1 MKKIITFAAAMAASA
16 STAMAGG
23 LLTNTNQNAAFLR
36 QMSQNGNIDITSLYC
51 NPAGTAFLQPGFHLS
66 LNVQN
71 AKQSRDIT
79 TTFPLFAYNVNDPNA
94 THRFEGKA
102 NAPVIPSFQA
112 SYNWDRWSAFLNFAL
127 GGGGGKCE
135 FDNGLGTFEALY
147 SSTIISQLG
156 TTIMPS
162 LQAGLV
168 QGIAP
173 VYVQQGLPEAQ
184 ANAIAQQIAATAQF
198 SGYSM
203 NSYMKGRNY
212 QFHVTAGGTYKILD
226 NLSVSLGLRAVYA
239 TNNYNGYVMDVNAHY
254 TVPANATYQFPG
266 LQGSAGLPS
275 DISLNC
281 DQTGFTLQPIIG
293 IDWRVNS
300 HWNLAAK
307 FEAPTKLKLKNKTEM
322 NEYAAGVASQNDLL
336 GQFADGRKVRE
347 DLPGILALGGQYSPV
362 KNFRINAGWNY
373 YFDKQC
379 KKEGNKQDLIDK
391 GTMEVNGGVEWD
403 ICKWLTVS
411 GGWQST
417 NYRLS
422 DDYMNDLTFNL
433 SSNAIGLGVRLRATE
448 RCTFDLGYMHSFYHT
463 RDVVT
468 TTAVGDKTDHYYRT
482 NRVFGLGVNFEF

>member
-36 QMSQNGNIDITSLYC
+36 QISQNGNIDITSLYS

-79 TTFPLFAYNVNDPNA
+79 TTFPLFAYNVNDPNT

-102 NAPVIPSFQA
+102 DAPVIPSFQA

-147 SSTIISQLG
+147 SSTIVSTLRQQIVQ
-156 TTIMPS
+156 S
-162 LQAGLV
+162 LTGFYSPQFPEQAG
-168 QGIAP
+168 
-173 VYVQQGLPEAQ
+173 
-184 ANAIAQQIAATAQF
+184 AIANEIANTTRY
-198 SGYSM
+198 GYDLS
-203 NSYMKGRNY
+203 SYMKGRNY
-212 QFHVTAGGTYKILD
+212 QFHVTAGGTYKVLD

-239 TNNYNGYVMDVNAHY
+239 TNNYNGFVMNVKASYDI
-254 TVPANATYQFPG
+254 PANATYGSPN
-266 LQGSAGLPS
+266 LQGSVDLSNNG
-275 DISLNC
+275 ISLNC

-322 NEYAAGVASQNDLL
+322 NPYAAALASQNDVL
-336 GQFADGRKVRE
+336 GQFVDGRKVRE
-347 DLPGILALGGQYSPV
+347 DLPGILALGGQYAPV

-468 TTAVGDKTDHYYRT
+468 STAVGDKTDHYYRT

>member
-36 QMSQNGNIDITSLYC
+36 QISQNGNIDITSLYF

-79 TTFPLFAYNVNDPNA
+79 TTFPLFAYNVNNPNT
-94 THRFEGKA
+94 THRFEGMA
-102 NAPVIPSFQA
+102 DAPVIPSFQA

-147 SSTIISQLG
+147 SSTIVS
-156 TTIMPS
+156 S
-162 LQAGLV
+162 LREKIVQSLTGLYSPQFPEQAS
-168 QGIAP
+168 
-173 VYVQQGLPEAQ
+173 
-184 ANAIAQQIAATAQF
+184 AIANEIANTTRY
-198 SGYSM
+198 GYDLS
-203 NSYMKGRNY
+203 SYMKGRNY
-212 QFHVTAGGTYKILD
+212 QFHVTAGGTYKVLD
-226 NLSVSLGLRAVYA
+226 NLSVALGLRAVYA
-239 TNNYNGYVMDVNAHY
+239 TNNYNGFVMNVKASYDI
-254 TVPANATYQFPG
+254 PANAAYGFPG
-266 LQGSAGLPS
+266 IQGSESLDDKG
-275 DISLNC
+275 ISLNC

-322 NEYAAGVASQNDLL
+322 NPYAAALASQNDVL

-347 DLPGILALGGQYSPV
+347 DLPGILVLGGQYAPV

-468 TTAVGDKTDHYYRT
+468 STAVGDKTDHYYRT

>member
-1 MKKIITFAAAMAASA
+1 MKKKIVTLAAFVAASA

-36 QMSQNGNIDITSLYC
+36 LLSQNGNIDITSLYS

-79 TTFPLFAYNVNDPNA
+79 TTFPLFAYNVNNPTA
-94 THRFEGKA
+94 THRFEGEA

-112 SYNWDRWSAFLNFAL
+112 SYNWDRWSAYLNFAL

-135 FDNGLGTFEALY
+135 FDKGLGSFEALY
-147 SSTIISQLG
+147 SSTIVSSIRQQ
-156 TTIMPS
+156 IVQS
-162 LQAGLV
+162 LTGLYSPDNPEQAS
-168 QGIAP
+168 
-173 VYVQQGLPEAQ
+173 
-184 ANAIAQQIAATAQF
+184 AIANQIANTTRY
-198 SGYSM
+198 GYDLS
-203 NSYMKGRNY
+203 SYMKGRNY
-212 QFHVTAGGTYKILD
+212 QFHLTAGGTYKVLD

-239 TNNYNGYVMDVNAHY
+239 SNNYNGFVEDVNASY
-254 TVPANATYQFPG
+254 DIPANATYGFPG
-266 LQGSAGLPS
+266 LQGSVNLKDNS
-275 DISLNC
+275 ISLNC

-322 NEYAAGVASQNDLL
+322 NTYAAQMASQEGNLL

-347 DLPGILALGGQYSPV
+347 DLPGILALGGQYAPV
-362 KNFRINAGWNY
+362 KSVRINAGWNY

-391 GTMEVNGGVEWD
+391 GTMEVNAGVEWD

-417 NYRLS
+417 NYHLS

-433 SSNAIGLGVRLRATE
+433 SSNAVALGVRLRATE
-448 RCTFDLGYMHSFYHT
+448 RCTFDLGYMHSFYQT
-463 RDVVT
+463 RDVIT
-468 TTAVGDKTDHYYRT
+468 TTAVGQKTDHYYRT